1 MGKRGKKFLG
11 AIKRIFSPESKE
23 KKGEKSN
30 KLGLGKSK
38 HSNPYFY
45 EKPPQNTAPVVV
57 SPSPQP
63 VHPLPHSEEIKLVET
78 EQKQSKHVYSVTTA
92 SVAAA
97 EAAVAATQ
105 ADAEVVRFRSSA
117 NFTGNSREVAVIKI
131 QTAFRGY
138 LARRALRALK
148 GLVRLKSLI
157 RGNAVKRQVATTLR
171 CMQTLARVQSQI
183 RSRRIRMLEENQS
196 LQQKLLLKRERELES
211 ILMSEEWVD
220 SMQSKEQIEAS
231 LLSKQEALVRRE
243 RALAYA
249 FSHQWKSPSRSV
261 NPTFMDTN
269 NPQWGWSWLER
280 WMAARPWENRSTTT
294 DKELNSGCAFM
305 KSVNGGEIN
314 KAYSCRDSILDRAI
328 PNTPQRPTR
337 PPSRQSPATPPS
349 RVMSEASKVKSA
361 SPRNCWHPS
370 DDTKSMI
377 SLQSERPRRHSL
389 AGSSLRDDESSTN
402 SVPLP
407 SYMAPTESA
416 RAKNRFHGLLGD
428 IMIESTTGKDSAN
441 SVKKRL
447 SFPPSPAAVRHS
459 APTRVPASV
468 AVKSERNGSN
478 MESR

>member
-38 HSNPYFY
+38 HSNPYFS
-45 EKPPQNTAPVVV
+45 EKSPQNTAPVVV

-63 VHPLPHSEEIKLVET
+63 VHPLPQSEEIKLAET
-78 EQKQSKHVYSVTTA
+78 EQKQRKHVYSVTTA
-92 SVAAA
+92 SV
-97 EAAVAATQ
+97 AAVAATQ
-105 ADAEVVRFRSSA
+105 ADAEVVRFSSSA
-117 NFTGNSREVAVIKI
+117 NFNGNSREVAVIKI
-131 QTAFRGY
+131 QTVFRGY

-157 RGNAVKRQVATTLR
+157 RGNAVKRQAATTLR

-196 LQQKLLLKRERELES
+196 LQQKLLLKREKELES
-211 ILMSEEWVD
+211 ILQMSEEWVD

-249 FSHQWKSPSRSV
+249 FSHQWKNPSRSV

-294 DKELNSGCAFM
+294 DKELNSGRASM
-305 KSVNGGEIN
+305 KSFNGGEIN
-314 KAYSCRDSILDRAI
+314 KAYSCRDGILDRAM
-328 PNTPQRPTR
+328 PNTPQRSTR

-349 RVMSEASKVKSA
+349 KVISEASKIKSA

-447 SFPPSPAAVRHS
+447 SFPPSPAAVKRHS